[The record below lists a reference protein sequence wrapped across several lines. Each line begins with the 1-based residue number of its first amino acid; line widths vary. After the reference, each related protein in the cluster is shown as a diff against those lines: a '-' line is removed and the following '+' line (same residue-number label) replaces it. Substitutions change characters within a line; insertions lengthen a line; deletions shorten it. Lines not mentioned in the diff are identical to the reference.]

1 MTTEEFDNDRYED
14 FLQHFLR
21 DQTRIFAYVRSLL
34 PQYADAQDVFQ
45 RCSLTLWR
53 QFDDFDNER
62 LFLPWACGVA
72 FNEVRNFRRVAG
84 RDRLQFADD
93 LAEQLADRR
102 IATLGQRDL
111 RSAAMR
117 KCVEHLK
124 PTDRELIQQV
134 YEQKLAVTEI
144 AESAGKAVQT
154 MYNRLSAVRQ
164 SLLQCIEKRI
174 ASEEALG

>member
-1 MTTEEFDNDRYED
+1 MPTDELDDNRYEQ

-53 QFDDFDNER
+53 HFDDFDHER
-62 LFLPWACGVA
+62 LFLPWACGIA
-72 FNEVRNFRRVAG
+72 FNEVRNFRRTAG

-102 IATLGQRDL
+102 MATLGQRDL
-111 RSAAMR
+111 RTSAVR
-117 KCVEHLK
+117 TCVSHLK
-124 PTDRELIQQV
+124 SADRELIQRV
-134 YEQKLAVTEI
+134 YHDRRPIAEI

-154 MYNRLSAVRQ
+154 MYNRLSAVRRM
-164 SLLQCIEKRI
+164 LLQCIEKRI